1 MSATMSGDTPLRDPI
16 SIHCGLSQPTLENGV
31 PCKHWGLRD
40 EEKDKVEIKV
50 ENAKNPIK
58 TRHPGPFPL
67 LKNLLYLVPQEQQK
81 DVKGVTTR

>member
-16 SIHCGLSQPTLENGV
+16 STHCGLSQLTLENGV
-31 PCKHWGLRD
+31 PCKHGGLRD
-40 EEKDKVEIKV
+40 EEKDKVETKV

-58 TRHPGPFPL
+58 TRHPGPFPPL
-67 LKNLLYLVPQEQQK
+67 ENLLYLVPQEQQK